1 MNKKIIA
8 TAMSVFMIFG
18 IAGCSADKDTA
29 KDDNKV
35 KITVSINPVR
45 EFAQAVGGDKVDIS
59 MLVPEGTEP
68 HDFEPKAKGLDE
80 LTKSD
85 IFVYTGAGMEGWIDK
100 VLEVAESNDKLTV
113 VDTSKNVNLI
123 KENGKTDPHTWLSL
137 KEAKNQSKAILDALV
152 KVDEKNKSYYEAN
165 YDKFS
170 KELDTLYNDNE
181 ERFKNLKN
189 KNFVTGHEAF
199 GYLCR
204 DFSLQQKS
212 VEDMFG
218 EGEATPKT
226 LESLASYCKGNN
238 IKTIFSE
245 SLASPKTSETLANEA
260 GAKVQKIYTLES
272 KEDNLDYLQAMKKN
286 LDEIY
291 ESLK

>member
-1 MNKKIIA
+1 MKKKIIA
-8 TAMSVFMIFG
+8 AALSALMMVG
-18 IAGCSADKDTA
+18 IAGCSKNDNTA
-29 KDDNKV
+29 KEDNKV

-45 EFAQAVGGDKVDIS
+45 EFAQAIGGDKVDIS

-68 HDFEPKAKGLDE
+68 HDFEPKAKGLEE

-85 IFVYTGAGMEGWIDK
+85 IFAYNGAGMEDWIDK
-100 VLEVAESNDKLTV
+100 VLEVAESSEKVTV

-152 KVDEKNKSYYEAN
+152 KVDAKNKSYYEAN

-204 DFSLQQKS
+204 DFSLKQKS

-218 EGEATPKT
+218 EGEATPKA
-226 LESLASYCKGNN
+226 LEALTAYCKENN

-260 GAKVQKIYTLES
+260 GAKVQKIYTIES
-272 KEDNLDYLQAMKKN
+272 KEDNLSYLQAMKKN

>member
-85 IFVYTGAGMEGWIDK
+85 IFVYTGAGMEDWIDK

-272 KEDNLDYLQAMKKN
+272 KEDNLEYLQAMKKN

>member
-80 LTKSD
+80 LTKSV
-85 IFVYTGAGMEGWIDK
+85 IFVYTGAGMEDWIDK

>member
-1 MNKKIIA
+1 MKKKIIA
-8 TAMSVFMIFG
+8 AALSALMMVG
-18 IAGCSADKDTA
+18 IAGCSKNDNTA
-29 KDDNKV
+29 KEDNKV

-45 EFAQAVGGDKVDIS
+45 EFAQAIGGDKVDIS

-68 HDFEPKAKGLDE
+68 HDFEPKAKGLEE

-85 IFVYTGAGMEGWIDK
+85 IFAYNGAGMEDWIDK
-100 VLEVAESNDKLTV
+100 VLEVAESSEKVTV

-152 KVDEKNKSYYEAN
+152 KVDAKNKSYYEGN

-204 DFSLQQKS
+204 DFSLKQKS

-218 EGEATPKT
+218 EGEATPKA
-226 LESLASYCKGNN
+226 LEALTAYCKENN

-260 GAKVQKIYTLES
+260 GAKVQKIYTIES
-272 KEDNLDYLQAMKKN
+272 KEDNLSYLQAMKKN